1 MDEIFRLEH
10 VEFAYPMEDPVFRD
24 LSLSVPAGERL
35 AVLGVNGCGKSTL
48 LKMLAGL
55 LAPEKGTM
63 EAFGAPIRLDRLKKE
78 EAWKYHQRVGY
89 VFQDSDVQ
97 LFCSSVR
104 EELAFGPLQKGIP
117 ADQVM
122 EEVQHM
128 AEGLGIEK
136 LLEQA
141 PFHLSGGEKKKAAI
155 ASALM
160 LDPEVLILDEPT
172 NNLDPRSQTWLL
184 KVLRRLSSEGKTLI
198 FATHALDLVPHIA
211 DRAVLFDEQHRICAD
226 RPVREMLEDKELLRR
241 VNLVD
246 EHFHTHPWDF
256 E

>member
-63 EAFGAPIRLDRLKKE
+63 EAFGAPVRLDRMKKA

-128 AEGLGIEK
+128 AEDLGIEK

>member
-1 MDEIFRLEH
+1 
-10 VEFAYPMEDPVFRD
+10 
-24 LSLSVPAGERL
+24 
-35 AVLGVNGCGKSTL
+35 
-48 LKMLAGL
+48 
-55 LAPEKGTM
+55 
-63 EAFGAPIRLDRLKKE
+63 
-78 EAWKYHQRVGY
+78 
-89 VFQDSDVQ
+89 
-97 LFCSSVR
+97 
-104 EELAFGPLQKGIP
+104 
-117 ADQVM
+117 M

>member
-1 MDEIFRLEH
+1 MAEPIFT
-10 VEFAYPMEDPVFRD
+10 D
-24 LSLSVPAGERL
+24 LSLSIDSGERI

-55 LAPEKGTM
+55 IAPGSGTI
-63 EAFGAPIRLDRLKKE
+63 EAFGSPVRLDRMRRE
-78 EAWKYHQRVGY
+78 EAQLYHQKVGY

-97 LFCSSVR
+97 LFCASVR

-117 ADQVM
+117 AEQVM
-122 EEVQHM
+122 EEVEEL
-128 AEGLGIEK
+128 AAGLGIEK
-136 LLEQA
+136 LLDQA

-155 ASALM
+155 ASALI
-160 LDPEVLILDEPT
+160 LRPEVLILDEPT

-184 KVLRRLSSEGKTLI
+184 RVLNRLSDEGKTLI

-211 DRAVLFDEQHRICAD
+211 DRAVLFGENHEICAD
-226 RPVREMLEDKELLRR
+226 RPVREMLEDKDLLRS

>member
-63 EAFGAPIRLDRLKKE
+63 EAFGAPVRLDRMKKA

-128 AEGLGIEK
+128 AEDLGIEK

-172 NNLDPRSQTWLL
+172 NNLDPRTQTWLL

>member
-1 MDEIFRLEH
+1 
-10 VEFAYPMEDPVFRD
+10 MEDPVFRD

-55 LAPEKGTM
+55 LAPEQGTM
-63 EAFGAPIRLDRLKKE
+63 EAFGAPVRLDRLKKE

-122 EEVQHM
+122 EKVQHM

>member
-55 LAPEKGTM
+55 LVPEQGTM
-63 EAFGAPIRLDRLKKE
+63 EAFGAPVRLDRLKKE